1 MSGDIH
7 IDIREAAELARAFEQ
22 APDITAEE
30 LTRATWES
38 ELLLEREIK
47 ENTPVGIGGGGGL
60 KGSISAREPQVL
72 ADNVIGLVG
81 TPMAYAVPVE
91 LGTGP
96 HMPPIRPLADW
107 AEHKLGVAPEKARSV
122 GYRIARKIAAK
133 GTDGAH
139 MFERAFT
146 SNEAQVR
153 TIFARA
159 RARIA
164 DRMAGSAA

>member
-1 MSGDIH
+1 
-7 IDIREAAELARAFEQ
+7 
-22 APDITAEE
+22 
-30 LTRATWES
+30 
-38 ELLLEREIK
+38 
-47 ENTPVGIGGGGGL
+47 
-60 KGSISAREPQVL
+60 
-72 ADNVIGLVG
+72 
-81 TPMAYAVPVE
+81 MAYAVPVE

-153 TIFARA
+153 TIFAQCPNS
-159 RARIA
+159 
-164 DRMAGSAA
+164 DRMAGGAATGWREDIAA